1 MPGIGVFA
9 AIFDEQGRILCVKR
23 NYPPFTWTT
32 PGGGME
38 YGESLDQAVEREVR
52 EETGYIVRAKRLL
65 GAYSSTYKDDLVLSI
80 EVEIVGRDKWQSN
93 QEISEMG
100 FFAIAELP
108 QPMHAGTISRILDAF
123 NKDAGV
129 MRVFDTDQPIDK

>member
-9 AIFDEQGRILCVKR
+9 AIFDEQGSILCVKR

-38 YGESLDQAVEREVR
+38 HGESLNQAVEREVR

-80 EVEIVGRDKWQSN
+80 EAEIVDRRQWQPN
-93 QEISEMG
+93 GEISEIG
-100 FFAIAELP
+100 FFAKDELP
-108 QPMHAGTISRILDAF
+108 QPMHLATIAWILDAF
-123 NKDAGV
+123 NKDVGV
-129 MRVFDTDQPIDK
+129 MRVFDAD

>member
-32 PGGGME
+32 PGGGMDH
-38 YGESLDQAVEREVR
+38 GESLNQAVEREVR

-65 GAYSSTYKDDLVLSI
+65 GADSSTYKDDLVLSI
-80 EVEIVGRDKWQSN
+80 EAEIVDRDQWQPN
-93 QEISEMG
+93 GEISEIG
-100 FFAIAELP
+100 FFAKDELP
-108 QPMHAGTISRILDAF
+108 QPMHLATIARILDAF
-123 NKDAGV
+123 NKDVGV
-129 MRVFDTDQPIDK
+129 MRVFDAD

>member
-23 NYPPFTWTT
+23 NYPPYTWTT
-32 PGGGME
+32 PGGGMDH
-38 YGESLDQAVEREVR
+38 GEPLNQAVEREVR
-52 EETGYIVRAKRLL
+52 EETGYIARAKRLL

-80 EVEIVGRDKWQSN
+80 EAEDIDRDPWQPNS
-93 QEISEMG
+93 EISEIG
-100 FFAIAELP
+100 FFAKDELP
-108 QPMHAGTISRILDAF
+108 QPMQSGTIARIIDAF

-129 MRVFDTDQPIDK
+129 MRAFDSG

>member
-38 YGESLDQAVEREVR
+38 HGESLDQAVEREVR
-52 EETGYIVRAKRLL
+52 EETGYIEQARRLL

-80 EVEIVGRDKWQSN
+80 EAEIVDRGQWQPN
-93 QEISEMG
+93 HEISEIG
-100 FFAIAELP
+100 FFAKDELP
-108 QPMHAGTISRILDAF
+108 QPMHLATIERILDAF
-123 NKDAGV
+123 NKYVGV
-129 MRVFDTDQPIDK
+129 MRVFDAD

>member
-1 MPGIGVFA
+1 MTSIGVFA

-38 YGESLDQAVEREVR
+38 EGESLTQAVEREVR
-52 EETGYIVRAKRLL
+52 EETGYIVQAKQLV

-80 EVEIVGRDKWQSN
+80 EAEIVDRDEWQPN
-93 QEISEMG
+93 QEISEIG
-100 FFAIAELP
+100 FFAKDELP
-108 QPMHAGTISRILDAF
+108 QPMRSGTTARILDAF
-123 NKDAGV
+123 NKEIGV
-129 MRVFDTDQPIDK
+129 MRVLNPT